1 VTSPSR
7 KPIDLQSE
15 IQYLRGVGP
24 HRARQLKTIGVLTI
38 GDLLSHFPSR
48 HQREEAR
55 LIENLDE
62 GIVATVVGQVAAV
75 RSTFGRGGKTV
86 RATLLDNTG
95 RCSLTWFHAGWMED
109 KLERGMILRATGR
122 VGEYHKLP
130 QLVNP
135 KFEIL
140 NEETAEPVDESE
152 SPEFLGVYPA
162 TAQISSKAIAKLIGD
177 NLEAMLAAVV
187 ETLPDEIVQRRTLR
201 PRRWAIRTMHRPDE
215 ESALDAARRRLAYE
229 ELLLMQLAVM
239 LVRRERGAGG
249 KAIALTC
256 TDLIDERIRAR
267 FPFALTAAQDRAVK
281 SIAADL
287 SGERPMNRLLQGD
300 VGCGKTVVALYA
312 ALTAIANKTQVAIM
326 APTELLAD
334 QHYRSIEKYLA
345 DSRVRYTFLTGSR
358 SRRDRSVATTRIA
371 RGDMDLVVGT
381 HALIQGDVRFR
392 RLGLA
397 IVDEQHRFGVRQ
409 RASMRDKGVDP
420 HFLVMTATPIP
431 RTLALTAFGDLDVTV
446 IDGLPPGRSPIET
459 RLYGRG
465 RDGDAWRF
473 VQSRLDEGEQAYVV
487 YPIID
492 ESDKLQLRAATA
504 AFEDLAKRVFP
515 DRRVGLLHGRMTKSE
530 RDEVMSA
537 FIAGELDILVATTVI
552 EVGIDVPNATCM
564 VVEHAERYGLSQLHQ
579 LRGRVGRG
587 DQRGYCLLMT
597 EQVAPEENERLSV
610 MTRTTDGF
618 QIAEEDLRLRGPGE
632 MLGTRQ
638 HGLPELRVANLASDV
653 ELLML
658 AREDAGELLRE
669 DPNLSEG
676 RHRALRDALRAQYA
690 GARSFFKAG

>member
-1 VTSPSR
+1 M
-7 KPIDLQSE
+7 
-15 IQYLRGVGP
+15 GP
-24 HRARQLKTIGVLTI
+24 TRAKQLKTIGVRTI
-38 GDLLSHFPSR
+38 GDLLTYFPAR

-62 GIVATVVGQVAAV
+62 GIVATVVGQIAAV

-95 RCSLTWFHAGWMED
+95 RCSLTWFHAGWMEG
-109 KLERGMILRATGR
+109 KLERGMVLRATGR
-122 VGEYHKLP
+122 VGEFHRLP

-140 NEETAEPVDESE
+140 SEDEAEPVDESE
-152 SPEFLGVYPA
+152 APAFLGVYPA
-162 TAQISSKAIAKLIGD
+162 TAQISSKAIAKLIHD
-177 NLEAMLAAVV
+177 NLDAMLAAVA
-187 ETLPDEIVQRRTLR
+187 ETLPDEIVRRRSLR
-201 PRRWAIRTMHRPDE
+201 PRRWAIRAMHRPDAE
-215 ESALDAARRRLAYE
+215 DDLDAARRRLAYE

-239 LVRRERGAGG
+239 LVRRERGKGG
-249 KAIALTC
+249 RALPINC
-256 TDLIDERIRAR
+256 TELIDERIRAR
-267 FPFALTAAQDRAVK
+267 FPFALTDAQDRAVQA
-281 SIAADL
+281 IAADL
-287 SGERPMNRLLQGD
+287 RGERPMNRLLQGD

-312 ALTAIANKTQVAIM
+312 ALTAIANKAQVAIM

-345 DSRVRYTFLTGSR
+345 GSRVRYTFLTGSR
-358 SRRDRSVATTRIA
+358 NKRDRFQATTRIA

-381 HALIQGDVRFR
+381 HALIQGDVRFS

-446 IDGLPPGRSPIET
+446 IDSLPPGRSPIET
-459 RLYGRG
+459 RLFGRG
-465 RDGDAWRF
+465 RDGDAWGF
-473 VQSRLDEGEQAYVV
+473 VQSRLDAGEQAYVV

-504 AFEDLAKRVFP
+504 AYEDLAKRIFA
-515 DRRVGLLHGRMTKSE
+515 DRRVGLLHGRLTKAE
-530 RDEVMSA
+530 RDKVMAA
-537 FIAGELDILVATTVI
+537 FVAGELDILVATTVI

-587 DQRGYCLLMT
+587 NKRGYCLLMT

-610 MTRTTDGF
+610 MTQTTDGF
-618 QIAEEDLRLRGPGE
+618 RIAEEDLRLRGPGE

-638 HGLPELRVANLASDV
+638 HGLPELRVANLATDV

-658 AREDAGELLRE
+658 AREDAGVVLRD
-669 DPNLSEG
+669 DPSLSAG
-676 RHRALRDALRAQYA
+676 KHRALREALRAQYA